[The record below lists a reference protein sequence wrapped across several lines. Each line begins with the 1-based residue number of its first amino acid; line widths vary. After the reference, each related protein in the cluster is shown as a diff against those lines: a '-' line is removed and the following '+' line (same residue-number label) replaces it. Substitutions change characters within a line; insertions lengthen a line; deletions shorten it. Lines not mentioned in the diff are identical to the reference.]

1 MKDLFWLIIICIL
14 GFLGYQLIIED
25 KSINDVKYELK
36 EKVSESKEYLAKEY
50 LEYKI
55 SKLQSSDKSVDISYS
70 GIKCFNDDTYSTS
83 CSIKDLS
90 MEDTYNKGYNKKV
103 VFNLTIF
110 GVDALMKYK
119 VGAFDLNYSNIGIRI
134 DNIIDLGVGDINF
147 AFKDTQALFERLSKK
162 INLSSLSLGLYL
174 KYSKYTGENTL
185 EFNIEEKDSTSSNPN
200 YNSFLTS
207 IKVNR
212 DSNSEKMIKEL
223 SDCMLDRSCDNKTIN
238 IEGMFKHLYFK
249 ELNTKLYVDKSLLF
263 SIFKQ
268 RQLDEYIAFLDNDD
282 SLSYEVRKNL
292 KQFFMGN
299 LNRLENTISAK
310 YNVSLFDIFN
320 SGDSR
325 YFLNKFNYELN
336 GTSYV
341 PYSN

>member
-1 MKDLFWLIIICIL
+1 MIIIGIL

-25 KSINDVKYELK
+25 KSINEVKYELK

-55 SKLQSSDKSVDISYS
+55 SKLQSSSKSVDISYS

-90 MEDTYNKGYNKKV
+90 LEDTNENKIIT
-103 VFNLTIF
+103 FNLITIF
-110 GVDALMKYK
+110 GIDELMKYK

-134 DNIIDLGVGDINF
+134 DNITNLGAIN
-147 AFKDTQALFERLSKK
+147 AHMKSKNAQAVIERLSKK
-162 INLSSLSLGLYL
+162 PLSLALYL

-185 EFNIEEKDSTSSNPN
+185 EFSIEEKDSTSSNPN
-200 YNSFLTS
+200 YNSFFTS

-223 SDCMLDRSCDNKTIN
+223 SDCILDRSCDNKTIN
-238 IEGMFKHLYFK
+238 IERMLKHLYFK
-249 ELNTKLYVDKSLLF
+249 ELNTKLYVDKSLLL

-320 SGDSR
+320 SGGGR